1 MLEDYCIKAK
11 LLDGMD
17 ILDMGCGWGSL
28 SLFLAKVSLTYY
40 YYLPLLIVNPTL
52 NETTTQTTPEIS
64 KFKYI
69 FSIQLS
75 YSKDLYRQHRHST
88 RFN

>member
-11 LLDGMD
+11 LQDGMH

-28 SLFLAKVSLTYY
+28 SLFLAKVLSLSTTTTSYSHF
-40 YYLPLLIVNPTL
+40 NPTS
-52 NETTTQTTPEIS
+52 EIS
-64 KFKYI
+64 KFNHI

-75 YSKDLYRQHRHST
+75 YSKDLHRQHRHSS